1 MNESTRKQRHAF
13 AISEADYQS
22 LKLLGRV
29 QGVTASEILR
39 EAITEYLENHAE
51 DLEKGRALLK

>member
-39 EAITEYLENHAE
+39 EAIAEYLESHSA
-51 DLEKGRALLK
+51 DLEKGKKLLG

>member
-13 AISEADYQS
+13 AIAEDDYNS

-29 QGVTASEILR
+29 AGVTASEILR
-39 EAITEYLENHAE
+39 EAITEYLENHTE
-51 DLEKGRALLK
+51 DLERGKKLLG